1 MLPFPTRS
9 RYACAGEP
17 YCGKLNDMLTIW
29 GRMNSSNVQKVVWA
43 AEECGIAYE
52 RHDAGMA
59 FGIVNTP
66 EYRAMN
72 PNGLV
77 PCIRDGELVLWESNA
92 IVRYLAAAYAPGR
105 LWPVDPRERA
115 LADRW
120 MDWQAST
127 FQPAYNDAFR
137 GLIRTAPDKRDHA
150 VIDAS
155 RVRTEGVVAILDAHL
170 AGREWL
176 GESFGIAELALGPFI
191 DRWLRLPLA
200 REPRP
205 NAEAWH
211 KRITARPTAA
221 CFAQLPV
228 T

>member
-1 MLPFPTRS
+1 
-9 RYACAGEP
+9 
-17 YCGKLNDMLTIW
+17 LNDMLTIW

-43 AEECGIAYE
+43 AEECGVPYV
-52 RHDAGMA
+52 RHDAGLA
-59 FGIVNTP
+59 FGVVNTP

-127 FQPAYNDAFR
+127 YFPAYADAFR
-137 GLIRTAPDKRDHA
+137 GLIRTPEDKRDHA
-150 VIDAS
+150 AIEAS
-155 RVRTEGVVAILDAHL
+155 RLKTEKVMAILDAHL

-176 GESFGIAELALGPFI
+176 GEQFGIAELALGPLV
-191 DRWLRLPLA
+191 DRWLRLPIA
-200 REPRP
+200 RETHRHV
-205 NAEAWH
+205 EAWH
-211 KRITARPTAA
+211 ARCVARPTSA
-221 CFAQLPV
+221 CFRDLPI